1 MSCSPQFC
9 DGSGVCP
16 PPARRLN
23 RAPLFTP
30 FTISLLGLAIAVA
43 LWGYGYKL
51 SLYHRHPD
59 RTTVNAVAKL
69 WIKDRSQA
77 ATSSHFRVQS
87 DRNQESSALAG
98 VQRSNAPKVQIA
110 VDDGHTLPRLQSQ
123 IVFDLYSRPPPPTTG
138 F

>member
-1 MSCSPQFC
+1 MSGSPQSP
-9 DGSGVCP
+9 DGPVVCP
-16 PPARRLN
+16 QPARRPN
-23 RAPLFTP
+23 RPPLFTP

-59 RTTVNAVAKL
+59 RTAVNAVAKL

-77 ATSSHFRVQS
+77 AANSHSRVQS
-87 DRNQESSALAG
+87 DRNQESSALPG
-98 VQRSNAPKVQIA
+98 MRVSNAPRMLIA
-110 VDDGHTLPRLQSQ
+110 CNDSRTLPPSQSQ
-123 IVFDLYSRPPPPTTG
+123 IAFDLYSRPPPPTTG